1 MLAENDL
8 TDEEIGETLFAL
20 RAIRN
25 KRRKELERNPDLV
38 VLNEQR
44 LARIDSA
51 IRKIKRMK
59 AD

>member
-8 TDEEIGETLFAL
+8 TNEEIGETLFAL
-20 RAIRN
+20 RAMRN

-38 VLNEQR
+38 ALNEQR
-44 LARIDSA
+44 LERIDSA

-59 AD
+59 TD